1 MKKIKRRKEKAVEIL
16 GTRLLIITFMAVLVV
31 SGIYHFDKFQISKVI
46 VPLVDIAF
54 ISNDISHYKELEA
67 VNRGYID
74 TTHFSEQITK
84 LTQERRD
91 NYYNSSDETISWV
104 TRQHALIKI
113 LFWFIA
119 VALVIIVT
127 GFPLLVLF
135 SFYQEAF
142 KRFTRSWRRINED
155 ARVKKYSENTEYLDF
170 ARSIK
175 RIQ

>member
-1 MKKIKRRKEKAVEIL
+1 MKKRKRRQKAIGIL
-16 GTRLLIITFMAVLVV
+16 GTRLFIITFMAMLVF
-31 SGIYHFDKFQISKVI
+31 SGIYHFDKYQFTKVI
-46 VPLVDIAF
+46 APITDIAF
-54 ISNDISHYKELEA
+54 ISNDISHYKELES

-91 NYYNSSDETISWV
+91 NYYNSPDKAISFV
-104 TRQHALIKI
+104 TRQHALIK
-113 LFWFIA
+113 LMFWFLA

-127 GFPLLVLF
+127 GFPMLVLY

-142 KRFTRSWRRINED
+142 KRFRRSWKRINED
-155 ARVKKYSENTEYLDF
+155 KKNKSSSNIDYFEF